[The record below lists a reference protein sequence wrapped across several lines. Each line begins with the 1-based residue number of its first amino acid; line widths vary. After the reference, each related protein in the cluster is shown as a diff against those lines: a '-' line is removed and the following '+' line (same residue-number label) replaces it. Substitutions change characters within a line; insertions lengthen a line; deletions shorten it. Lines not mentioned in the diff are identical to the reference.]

1 MPPEGAWSKVA
12 LVSNKV
18 HAPSSRDVENG
29 RSSFKVK
36 RYFNGVKQADI
47 ITCVKLTEFEGK
59 ELFRKYLIPV
69 PKGILIERE
78 NQRIDI
84 KPPVVL
90 KAQVLSGERYKGG
103 GIIFAAFINESRDGL
118 KKLFN
123 LKINGEKVEK
133 VLVEEKIS
141 PLKEYY
147 FGFSYDT
154 ESRGPVLTLS
164 PDGGSRI
171 GKVNKS
177 TIVPLDITLGAEPFI
192 IREALSH
199 AKFPSEDFNALV
211 KVIQKLWKLFVD
223 EYALVAEINPL
234 FKTREGEFIA
244 GDAKIILDDEKLN
257 PGERRFIEL
266 GGDIAILASGGGASL
281 LNIDALLRFG
291 GKPANYTEYS
301 GNPPAELVKELTK
314 RVLRRRGLKGCWVI
328 GGTANFTDI
337 YETMRGFLEGLKE
350 IRPKVKYPIVIRRD
364 GPRQKEA
371 LLMLREIAR
380 KEGYD
385 CHIFGSE
392 TSMAESAR
400 VMVREAY
407 QKVENRK

>member
-1 MPPEGAWSKVA
+1 M
-12 LVSNKV
+12 
-18 HAPSSRDVENG
+18 
-29 RSSFKVK
+29 
-36 RYFNGVKQADI
+36 
-47 ITCVKLTEFEGK
+47 KLNEFEGK
-59 ELFRKYLIPV
+59 ELFRKYGIPV
-69 PKGILIERE
+69 PKGVVVTKPTQKISL
-78 NQRIDI
+78 

-103 GIIFAAFINESRDGL
+103 GIIFAGFINETRAEIKRLLGS
-118 KKLFN
+118 KVA
-123 LKINGEKVEK
+123 GEKVTK
-133 VLVEEKIS
+133 VLVEEKIN
-141 PLKEYY
+141 PRKEYY

-154 ESRGPVLTLS
+154 NSRGPVLTLS
-164 PDGGSRI
+164 PNGGSRI

-211 KVIQKLWKLFVD
+211 SIIQKLWKLFID

-234 FKTREGEFIA
+234 FKTQDGEFIA

-281 LNIDALLRFG
+281 LNIDALLHYG

-314 RVLRRRGLKGCWVI
+314 RVLDRRGLKGCWVI

-337 YETMRGFLEGLKE
+337 YETMRGFLEGLRE
-350 IRPKVKYPIVIRRD
+350 IKPKPKYPIVIRRD
-364 GPRQKEA
+364 GPRQEEA
-371 LLMLREIAR
+371 FLMLREMAN

-385 CHIFGSE
+385 FHLFGSE
-392 TSMAESAR
+392 ISMAESAR
-400 VMVREAY
+400 IMVREAY

>member
-1 MPPEGAWSKVA
+1 M
-12 LVSNKV
+12 
-18 HAPSSRDVENG
+18 
-29 RSSFKVK
+29 
-36 RYFNGVKQADI
+36 
-47 ITCVKLTEFEGK
+47 KLDEFEGK
-59 ELFRKYLIPV
+59 RLFEKYLIPV
-69 PKGILIERE
+69 PRGILIERE
-78 NQRIDI
+78 NQRIGM
-84 KPPVVL
+84 KSPVAL
-90 KAQVLSGERYKGG
+90 KALVLSGERKKGG
-103 GIIFAAFINESRDGL
+103 GILFVDSVKDTKAGL

-123 LKINGEKVEK
+123 SRINGEKVEK
-133 VLVEEKIS
+133 VLVEERIS

-164 PDGGSRI
+164 PDGGSQI
-171 GKVNKS
+171 AKTNKA
-177 TIVPLDITLGAEPFI
+177 TVVPFDITLGAEPFI

-211 KVIQKLWKLFVD
+211 KIIQKLWKLFID

-234 FKTREGEFIA
+234 FKARDGEFMA
-244 GDAKIILDDEKLN
+244 GDAKVILDDEKLN

-291 GKPANYTEYS
+291 GRPANYTEYS
-301 GNPPAELVKELTK
+301 GNPPAELVKDLTK
-314 RVLRRRGLKGCWVI
+314 RVLSASWRTRGLKGCWVI

-337 YETMRGFLEGLKE
+337 YETMRGFVEGLKE
-350 IRPKVKYPIVIRRD
+350 IKPKPKYPIVIRRD
-364 GPRQKEA
+364 GPRQEEA
-371 LLMLREIAR
+371 FLTLREIAQ

-385 CHIFGSE
+385 FHLFGSE
-392 TSMAESAR
+392 VSMAESAR
-400 VMVREAY
+400 IMVREAY

>member
-1 MPPEGAWSKVA
+1 M
-12 LVSNKV
+12 
-18 HAPSSRDVENG
+18 
-29 RSSFKVK
+29 
-36 RYFNGVKQADI
+36 
-47 ITCVKLTEFEGK
+47 KLNEFEGK
-59 ELFRKYLIPV
+59 RLFEKYLIPV
-69 PKGILIERE
+69 PKGVIVGKPT
-78 NQRIDI
+78 QRVGL
-84 KPPVVL
+84 KLPVAL
-90 KAQVLSGERYKGG
+90 KAQVLSGERKKGG
-103 GIIFAAFINESRDGL
+103 GIIFAKNSREMKAGL
-118 KKLFN
+118 KKLFSS
-123 LKINGEKVEK
+123 KINGEKVEK

-171 GKVNKS
+171 GKVNRS
-177 TIVPLDITLGAEPFI
+177 TVVPFDITLGAEPFI

-211 KVIQKLWKLFVD
+211 KVIQKLWKLFID

-234 FKTREGEFIA
+234 FKTQNGEFIA

-291 GKPANYTEYS
+291 GRPANYTEYS
-301 GNPPAELVKELTK
+301 GNPQAGLVKDLTK
-314 RVLRRRGLKGCWVI
+314 HVLDRRGVKGCWVI

-337 YETMRGFLEGLKE
+337 YETMRGFVEGLQGIK
-350 IRPKVKYPIVIRRD
+350 PKPKYPIVIRRD
-364 GPRQKEA
+364 GPRQEEA
-371 LLMLREIAR
+371 FLMLQKIAK
-380 KEGYD
+380 KEGYNF
-385 CHIFGSE
+385 HLFGSE
-392 TSMAESAR
+392 VSMAESAR
-400 VMVREAY
+400 IMVKEAY
-407 QKVENRK
+407 KK

>member
-1 MPPEGAWSKVA
+1 M
-12 LVSNKV
+12 
-18 HAPSSRDVENG
+18 
-29 RSSFKVK
+29 
-36 RYFNGVKQADI
+36 
-47 ITCVKLTEFEGK
+47 KLNEFEGK
-59 ELFRKYLIPV
+59 RLFQKYTIPV
-69 PKGILIERE
+69 PKGVLVGRPTEGVSL
-78 NQRIDI
+78 
-84 KPPVVL
+84 KLPVAL
-90 KAQVLSGERYKGG
+90 KAQVLSGERKKRG
-103 GIIFAAFINESRDGL
+103 GIIFAKNSREMKAGL

-123 LKINGEKVEK
+123 SKINGEKIEK

-141 PLKEYY
+141 PLREYY

-171 GKVNKS
+171 GKVNRS
-177 TIVPLDITLGAEPFI
+177 TVVPFDITLGAEPFI

-211 KVIQKLWKLFVD
+211 KVIQKLWKLFID

-234 FKTREGEFIA
+234 FKTRDGEFIA

-291 GKPANYTEYS
+291 GRPANYTEYS

-314 RVLRRRGLKGCWVI
+314 RVLDRRGLKGCWVI

-337 YETMRGFLEGLKE
+337 YETMRGFVEGLKE
-350 IRPKVKYPIVIRRD
+350 IKPKPKYPIVIRRD
-364 GPRQKEA
+364 GPRQEEA
-371 LLMLREIAR
+371 FLMLQKIAK
-380 KEGYD
+380 KEGYNF
-385 CHIFGSE
+385 HLFGSE
-392 TSMAESAR
+392 VSMAESAR
-400 VMVREAY
+400 IMVKEAY
-407 QKVENRK
+407 KK